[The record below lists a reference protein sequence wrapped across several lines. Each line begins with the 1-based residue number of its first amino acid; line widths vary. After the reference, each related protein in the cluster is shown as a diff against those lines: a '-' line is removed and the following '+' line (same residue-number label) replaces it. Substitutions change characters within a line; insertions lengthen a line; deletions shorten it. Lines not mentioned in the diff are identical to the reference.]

1 MTNINRVCI
10 QFVFLFKQTEENR
23 IPEED
28 DDEKGLVIDDTNVE
42 DSGRLSTESS
52 TDLADGDSLSKLSNE
67 EDVEKD
73 GKRRCSK

>member
-42 DSGRLSTESS
+42 DSGRRSTV
-52 TDLADGDSLSKLSNE
+52 KQ
-67 EDVEKD
+67 
-73 GKRRCSK
+73 